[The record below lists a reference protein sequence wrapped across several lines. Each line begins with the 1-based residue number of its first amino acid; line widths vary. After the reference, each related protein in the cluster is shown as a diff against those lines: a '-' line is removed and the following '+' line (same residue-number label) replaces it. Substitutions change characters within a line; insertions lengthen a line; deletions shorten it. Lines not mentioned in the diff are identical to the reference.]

1 MKSVTGTF
9 ALTFALLLA
18 GCGGGDSGGNSQT
31 GGTGSGSTAAA
42 VPAPKGGDWS
52 KTVSET
58 AMGSFLM
65 GNPNAAVK
73 LVEYGSFTCP
83 HCADFAEKGVPDL
96 VQKYVK
102 TGQVSFEFR
111 NFVRDPAVLAAAL
124 LARCGGAT
132 PFFQLNEQIFG
143 AQEDWFQKLQAM
155 SPAEQQQLQSATP
168 AQVATTIADKAG
180 LDQFVRMRGIPE
192 EKARTCLADQATT
205 ERLVAMTNEGSQKYQ
220 IPGTP
225 AFLIN
230 DSLVPNASDWN
241 ALEPALKQ
249 AIGG

>member
-1 MKSVTGTF
+1 MKAFTGTA
-9 ALTFALLLA
+9 ALTLALLLA
-18 GCGGGDSGGNSQT
+18 GCGGDSGGNSQA
-31 GGTGSGSTAAA
+31 GGTSGGTTTAA
-42 VPAPKGGDWS
+42 VPAPNGGDWS
-52 KTVSET
+52 KTVAET
-58 AMGSFLM
+58 DKGSFLM
-65 GNPNAAVK
+65 GNPDAKVK

-83 HCADFAEKGVPDL
+83 HCAEFAEKGVPDL

-111 NFVRDPAVLAAAL
+111 NFVRDPADLAAAL

-132 PFFQLNEQIFG
+132 PYFQLNEQIFG
-143 AQEDWFQKLQAM
+143 AQKDWFEKMQ
-155 SPAEQQQLQSATP
+155 SITPAEQQQLQSATP

-180 LDQFVRMRGIPE
+180 LIQFVRMRGVPE

-230 DSLVPNASDWN
+230 DSLVPNASDWK

-249 AIGG
+249 AVGG